1 MRNPTNGRSGSALRL
16 ATVVA
21 LLIAG
26 APGMVQAN
34 SRLEVTNY
42 GSTKLRVQVYNGDDA
57 VCSLPNTVKIVHPYG
72 KKTMGCAGGGNQ
84 RCKVNIETPDVSDK
98 ACGSTEL
105 YSSCK
110 GRAIAVPNNAVLIV
124 SSEYTNCR
132 ISAP

>member
-1 MRNPTNGRSGSALRL
+1 MKNSITGRSGSVLHL

-42 GSTKLRVQVYNGDDA
+42 SSTKIRVQVFNGDDA
-57 VCSLPNTVKIVHPYG
+57 VCTLPNTVKVVHPYG
-72 KKTMGCAGGGNQ
+72 KETMGCPGGGNQ

-98 ACGSTEL
+98 ACGNTEL
-105 YSSCK
+105 YSTCK
-110 GRAIAVPNNAVLIV
+110 GRTIAVPDNAVLIV